1 MKYKG
6 LIYHAAKDFTMES
19 CEMPECGEN
28 DVILKNVVAS
38 VCGSDADTW
47 LNGGE
52 MHYFPKDVEFGHEVA
67 CEVFQVGKK
76 VKDIQVGDRVA
87 PYPICTTPNSRKAGF
102 LGGFSEYIYC
112 TNASYDYNLFKLPEN
127 VSYEEAALVEPM
139 TVGLRASDVVPVS
152 EKTVALIL
160 GAGFVGFATAVGLV
174 ERGVLRENITFV
186 DQSDLRLGLVAKEG
200 FRTVSTNLGNW
211 KEEACRQT
219 GSSYCVY
226 GSGSAADYIFDCAGS
241 IHPEKDEPTLMEQA
255 MKLLK
260 YNGKMIAVGVHRRQV
275 HINMQ
280 KLVFG
285 LQHIVCGS
293 GATKQ
298 YFEEAIR
305 VLSEKRFDFE
315 GKITKAYPHEEARQA
330 IIDAC
335 DVYHYM
341 KNVVDYRK

>member
-1 MKYKG
+1 MEYKG
-6 LIYHAAKDFTMES
+6 LIYHAAKDFTMET

-28 DVILKNVVAS
+28 DVILRNVVAS

-52 MHYFPKDVEFGHEVA
+52 LHYFPKDVEFGHEVA
-67 CEVFQVGKK
+67 CEVFQAGKN
-76 VKDIQVGDRVA
+76 VKDVKVGDRVA

-112 TNASYDYNLFKLPEN
+112 TDASYDFNLFKLPEN

-174 ERGVLRENITFV
+174 ARGVPREQITFV
-186 DQSDLRLGLVAKEG
+186 DQSDLRLGLVAKED
-200 FRTVSTNLGNW
+200 FRTVCTKREDW
-211 KEEACRQT
+211 KEEIFRQT
-219 GSSYCVY
+219 GSAYCVY
-226 GSGSAADYIFDCAGS
+226 GPGSAADYIFDCAGS
-241 IHPEKDEPTLMEQA
+241 IHPEKNEPTLMEQA
-255 MKLLK
+255 VKMLK
-260 YNGKMIAVGVHRRQV
+260 YGGKLIAVGVHRREV
-275 HINMQ
+275 HVNMQ

-285 LQHIVCGS
+285 LQHIICGS
-293 GATKQ
+293 GAAKP
-298 YFEEAIR
+298 YFEEALR
-305 VLSEKRFDFE
+305 LLSEKQFDFA
-315 GKITKAYPHEEARQA
+315 GKITGVYSHGEAKQA

-335 DVYHYM
+335 DVHHCM